1 MLVLSLTITSE
12 DVCCNIRNAKF
23 PLCVF
28 FLRLSPQF
36 TVISYQTT
44 MTKEEEYLGHNLPLV
59 IPDVVLLFVTSA
71 ICNNYCLH
79 KGECTQPE
87 SCTCPPGYS
96 GKRCEICKYARKEEE
111 VRLAI

>member
-1 MLVLSLTITSE
+1 
-12 DVCCNIRNAKF
+12 
-23 PLCVF
+23 
-28 FLRLSPQF
+28 
-36 TVISYQTT
+36 
-44 MTKEEEYLGHNLPLV
+44 MTQEQEYLGHNLPLV

-96 GKRCEICKYARKEEE
+96 GKRCEKCKYARKEEKIS
-111 VRLAI
+111 LC